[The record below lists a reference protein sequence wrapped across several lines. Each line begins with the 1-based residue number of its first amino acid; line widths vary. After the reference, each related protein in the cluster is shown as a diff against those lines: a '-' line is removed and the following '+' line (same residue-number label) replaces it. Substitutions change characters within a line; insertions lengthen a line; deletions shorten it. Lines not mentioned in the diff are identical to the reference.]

1 MVYLTIG
8 IAILAAFAALMAAV
22 AAKRRRGAS
31 AAAEGTTSIMDPE
44 KEKRVSSH
52 ASPIPQRPPRIPRKY
67 GEPAHILIV
76 DDQPAIRML
85 LAEVFHTAGLRVHE
99 ASNGRGAIDT
109 FQDNPIDYLL
119 IDLKMPDMDGI
130 EALRAI
136 REIDADVEAVMISAY
151 GDADNIEAA
160 RKLGVHKFFTKPF
173 DIEKLRDYVL
183 HQLEQQER
191 KRTYPDQHG

>member
-1 MVYLTIG
+1 MIYLTIG

-22 AAKRRRGAS
+22 AAKRRRGMNETAGDITRMTEQHKQ
-31 AAAEGTTSIMDPE
+31 AAD
-44 KEKRVSSH
+44 H
-52 ASPIPQRPPRIPRKY
+52 ASSVSERQPRLPRKY

-85 LAEVFHTAGLRVHE
+85 LAEVFHTAGLHVHE
-99 ASNGRGAIDT
+99 APNGRAAIDT
-109 FQDNPIDYLL
+109 FQSNPIDYLL

-136 REIDADVEAVMISAY
+136 RSIDADVEAIMISAY

-191 KRTYPDQHG
+191 KRNYQEQHS